1 MADYKAQPKINFTTM
16 SSKDF
21 QNLLSGGNLSKPLYE
36 FDANGNA
43 VFHEENVPY
52 YTPNVVLTNPFNG
65 RSETATGILDYV
77 KNEEEHRKAVQQ
89 TYDSLAKYNHEYN
102 VDSMALGA
110 VKSLAELPLQ
120 AGLTAAET
128 VGNIVNAVHSTG
140 RTVMEAHWKA
150 ITMNA
155 SNASKFEMSKILEEL
170 GPDLG
175 VAYVKNHDFD
185 NDLTLSDETKKLFK
199 NYKALLAARDNDN
212 LWSNVIGQTLQG
224 TGETLDKTFN
234 PQTGGNK
241 YQNLEKFS
249 KLVADVA
256 GSWGVFK
263 GAGYAAKAMT
273 ASKVGAAITKTFG
286 ITGKSAVYGTAFLN
300 QYDSL
305 RRQGLASGLS
315 YDEAAQLAFVGAS
328 FEAWVEGWGVAKYG
342 RLEAKKSLMN
352 VVKAEI
358 IPEAV
363 EEMAQTGGENI
374 FTKLYGINT
383 NSFRDIVEEIIISGL
398 GGAIGGG
405 ASGGFEYLSGQVTT
419 RVQAVNDVRRK
430 REREATEKAKANPEN
445 IKYLEYKKNQI
456 EKAKAEEV
464 VTEGQEVTTEPQLLT
479 YNEQRLLLE
488 HDESY
493 RKEIE
498 AAQEEFRK
506 GLSEIFTEKLKK
518 ANPNVTEKQIENAN
532 ALLYRVSN
540 RLENN
545 DTYAAA
551 LSSWADDIV
560 KWSNEK
566 APQYAK
572 NLEELDKRF
581 GLETLGLSPE
591 DIADFK
597 SNDRATRHNAEWKAV
612 KLNIKSDLMQAG
624 VDEKYTQKMA
634 DTFEGTFASSAFLSN
649 VSPLGVYNK
658 LAPKIVGLSRASIN
672 KQYIPGYEGVLDNMP
687 NSSKDLGATQR
698 IEAEQLLQSLADDS
712 NNDNSENN
720 KQVALDEL
728 FRGMDTKQN
737 VTPDDVL
744 NAVTQRARME
754 QALASEMGV
763 SYGQDLDFNDYKTIA
778 LMRARGATQ
787 EQINDAYGVTGRADA
802 DTEFEEARQKLFPKL
817 TSEELKQA
825 TKLVARI
832 NADRPGSNVEAAFVP
847 TDKDVIAS
855 QANTSPMEETRVGGE
870 ILLGADVSSEVAAEE
885 FMHSITT
892 KLEEAAKIQAIKDSG
907 KRLFAAYD
915 IYSVG
920 LFPETRPLARL
931 FDYISRPLNG
941 MELTDREK
949 HETLATAFVNH
960 VKMDI
965 VPQVEKEAL
974 NHADAERNDLI
985 ATAED
990 SKYNNLS
997 AEQKKALGERFMNL
1011 LKPEAGAELIQMG
1024 NQIANAGADFDVLA
1038 ARNMALEALAKYE
1051 VYNDALWANLLA
1063 NMESMTPEQQ
1073 LSLLQGFGTNLVQQG
1088 YDSLVADTY
1097 NVEFDEKERQVLV
1110 RKAYQEGSLL
1120 AEDEPTTIYYH
1131 STPAVPS
1138 KNVTM
1143 YNEQESWWDKTKA
1156 FAKKTFDPTPFI
1168 SEYIETLSHAAFKA
1182 DPIIGS
1188 TLRRAMYKYGER
1200 EIAFQKLA
1208 AKIPLLMDKFK
1219 MDYSKDELKRKQF
1232 VDNFKNVLLAG
1243 NYKAREKA
1251 KAWLVKQFA
1260 GTGAEEEVAKT
1271 MDDIYTALDDCRDNL
1286 IAKGVPVGYVKEY
1299 WPSYVKDRDGLA
1311 KYFGYNAPITQT
1323 EKNIKAL
1330 VEKLKK
1336 EFPRKTLEEINT
1348 LAIDSIN
1355 KQWHKYEMGEDV
1367 SYFHQRGN
1375 YFTADTSGFY
1385 DDPFETLARYFENVN
1400 RTLLMREL
1408 TGRVI
1413 PSAEEADTYSTN
1425 LDRALLTYKNKK
1437 TTAVFKDSD
1446 TGKLG
1451 KAFALALSKKN
1462 KDMRALDNFAKKMKM
1477 FVNKVGTNENEFAK
1491 FWERTNSFL
1500 LGNIVST
1507 LNQGNE
1513 LSVILSNFGLEVT
1526 NDAIKEA
1533 VDEMLQ
1539 EIEANPDTANLESI
1553 NVQPLQ
1559 ELLRYKDNDML
1570 AKLTEISHTLSGFAG
1585 ADILLKNI
1593 EIKACLKG
1601 AQAVLKSGNVNDIK
1615 FKRFM
1620 RLFDQTFPNDV
1631 YSDATRAAIF
1641 EDIKAGNLTD
1651 NVKFF
1656 LFNYLS
1662 NVQPINMAEV
1672 PTGFLTAGSV
1682 GRLVYQYHTTQLRQ
1696 LEYVGDDIKW
1706 GFKTL
1711 PLKDAI
1717 KNLLGYMLYF
1727 MAIGVPIALLQDLV
1741 RGRKPNVTETAVYS
1755 PFQLLSINEYTINSI
1770 REKGLFGGII
1780 EELSPSFR
1788 IGDDVSKDA
1797 IRMLTFKDYQGN
1809 TVKDVPIFGPLAY
1822 YWMLGGRDRAIRQ
1835 GEALFHSPD
1844 YDEKRA
1850 NALKVIGG

>member
-16 SSKDF
+16 SNQDF
-21 QNLLSGGNLSKPLYE
+21 QNLLSGGNLAKPLYE

-43 VFHEENVPY
+43 VYHEENVPY
-52 YTPNVVLTNPFNG
+52 YTPNVVLTNPFTG
-65 RSETATGILDYV
+65 RSETATTMLDYV
-77 KNEEEHRKAVQQ
+77 KNQEEHRNAVKQ
-89 TYDSLAKYNHEYN
+89 TYDSLSKYNHEYN

-120 AGLTAAET
+120 AGLTAMET
-128 VGNIVNAVHSTG
+128 VGNIANAVHSTG
-140 RTVMEAHWKA
+140 RTVMETHWKA
-150 ITMNA
+150 LMMNA
-155 SNASKFEMSKILEEL
+155 SDASKLEMQIILDEL
-170 GPDLG
+170 GPELG

-199 NYKALLAARDNDN
+199 NYKALLASRDNDN
-212 LWSNVIGQTLQG
+212 LWSNVLSQTFQG
-224 TGETLDKTFN
+224 TSETLDKTFN
-234 PQTGGNK
+234 PQTAGNK
-241 YQNLEKFS
+241 YQNLEKFT

-263 GAGYAAKAMT
+263 GAGYAAKALT
-273 ASKVGAAITKTFG
+273 ASKVGAAMTKTFG
-286 ITGKSAVYGTAFLN
+286 VTGKSAVYGTAFFN

-305 RRQGLASGLS
+305 RRQGLMNGLS
-315 YDEAAQLAFVGAS
+315 YDEAAQLAFVGAT

-374 FTKLYGINT
+374 FTGLYGINSNT
-383 NSFRDIVEEIIISGL
+383 FRDIVEEIIISGL
-398 GGAIGGG
+398 GGALGGA
-405 ASGGFEYLSGQVTT
+405 ASGGFEYIAGQTTT
-419 RVQAVNDVRRK
+419 RVQAINDVRRR
-430 REREATEKAKANPEN
+430 REQAATEKAKEANKEF
-445 IKYLEYKKNQI
+445 LESKRKQL
-456 EKAKAEEV
+456 EKAKAEEAAGQTE
-464 VTEGQEVTTEPQLLT
+464 VTEPALLT

-488 HDESY
+488 HDKEY
-493 RKEIE
+493 RKEME
-498 AAQEEFRK
+498 AAQEEFRAQLK
-506 GLSEIFTEKLKK
+506 EIFTEKLKK
-518 ANPNVTEKQIENAN
+518 AKPDITEEQIENAT

-545 DTYAAA
+545 DTYAAV
-551 LSSWADDIV
+551 LTSWADDIV

-566 APQYAK
+566 APQYAS
-572 NLEELDKRF
+572 NLSELDKKF

-597 SNDRATRHNAEWKAV
+597 STDRIKRHQAEWKAA
-612 KLNIKSDLMQAG
+612 KLNIKTDLMQSG
-624 VDEKYTQKMA
+624 VSEKYAQKMA
-634 DTFEGTFASSAFLSN
+634 DTFEATFATTALLSN
-649 VSPLGVYNK
+649 VSPLGIYHK
-658 LAPKIVGLSRASIN
+658 LAPKIIGLSRASLNNQTIA
-672 KQYIPGYEGVLDNMP
+672 GYEGVLDNMP
-687 NSSKDLGATQR
+687 FSTKDLGATQR
-698 IEAEQLLQSLADDS
+698 IESEQILEALSDNSD
-712 NNDNSENN
+712 NDNSESN
-720 KQVALDEL
+720 KQVALTEL
-728 FRGMDTKQN
+728 YRGMDTKQN
-737 VTPDDVL
+737 ISPEDVL
-744 NAVTQRARME
+744 NAVEQRARME
-754 QALASEMGV
+754 QSLAEDMGI
-763 SYGQDLDFNDYKTIA
+763 SYGQDFDFDNYKTMA
-778 LMRARGATQ
+778 LMRARGASQ
-787 EQINDAYGVTGRADA
+787 EQINDAFGVTGRADA
-802 DTEFEEARQKLFPKL
+802 DSEFEASRKKLFPKL
-817 TSEELKQA
+817 TDEELKQA
-825 TKLVARI
+825 RRLISKI
-832 NADRPGSNVEAAFVP
+832 NADRPDSNISAAFVP
-847 TDKDVIAS
+847 TDKDTIAS
-855 QANTSPMEETRVGGE
+855 QAGSAPTEETRVGGTV
-870 ILLGADVSSEVAAEE
+870 LLGSDVSDEVAAEE

-931 FDYISRPLNG
+931 FDYISQPVNG
-941 MELTDREK
+941 MELTEREK

-960 VKMDI
+960 VKMEV

-974 NHADAERNDLI
+974 NHNDAERNDII

-990 SKYNNLS
+990 SKYQNLS
-997 AEQKKALGERFMNL
+997 AAQKKALGERFNNL
-1011 LKPEAGAELIQMG
+1011 LHPEAGAELIQAG
-1024 NQIANAGADFDVLA
+1024 NAIANAGGSFDVLS
-1038 ARNMALEALAKYE
+1038 ARQMALDVLAKYE

-1063 NMESMTPEQQ
+1063 NMDSMTPEQQ
-1073 LSLLQGFGTNLVQQG
+1073 LDLLQGFGTNLVQQG
-1088 YDSLVADTY
+1088 YDSFVAETY
-1097 NVEFDEKERQVLV
+1097 DVAFDENERQVLLK
-1110 RKAYQEGSLL
+1110 KAYHEGSLFT
-1120 AEDEPTTIYYH
+1120 EDEPQTIYYH
-1131 STPAVPS
+1131 SEPVTPS
-1138 KNVTM
+1138 KNVTL
-1143 YNEQESWWDKTKA
+1143 YNEQESWWDKVKA
-1156 FAKKTFDPTPFI
+1156 FAKKTFDPTPLI
-1168 SEYIETLSHAAFKA
+1168 SEYIESLSHAAFKA
-1182 DPIIGS
+1182 DPIIGT

-1219 MDYSKDELKRKQF
+1219 LDYSSDEVKRKQF

-1251 KAWLVKQFA
+1251 KAWIVEQFA
-1260 GTGAEEEVAKT
+1260 GTGAMEEVAQT
-1271 MDDIYTALDDCRDNL
+1271 MDDIYTALDDARDNL
-1286 IAKGVPVGYVKEY
+1286 IAKGVPVGFIKEY
-1299 WPSYVKDRDGLA
+1299 WPTYVKDREGLA
-1311 KYFGYNAPITQT
+1311 KFFGYNAPITQT
-1323 EKNIKAL
+1323 EKNIRQL

-1336 EFPRKTLEEINT
+1336 EFPKRTLEEINT
-1348 LAIDSIN
+1348 MAIDMIN

-1367 SYFHQRGN
+1367 SYFHKRGN
-1375 YFTADTSGFY
+1375 FFTANTSDFY

-1400 RTLLMREL
+1400 RTLMMREL

-1425 LDRALLTYKNKK
+1425 LDRALLLYKGKK
-1437 TTAVFKDSD
+1437 DTAVFKDSD

-1462 KDMRALDNFAKKMKM
+1462 KDMQALDNFAKKMKM
-1477 FVNKVGTNENEFAK
+1477 FVNKVGTNQSEFAK
-1491 FWERTNSFL
+1491 FWERTNSLL
-1500 LGNIVST
+1500 LGNFVST

-1513 LSVILSNFGLEVT
+1513 LSVILSNFGLEAT

-1533 VDEMLQ
+1533 VDEML
-1539 EIEANPDTANLESI
+1539 EESEKDPNSADLESI

-1570 AKLTEISHTLSGFAG
+1570 AKLTEISHTLSGFGG

-1601 AQAVLKSGNVNDIK
+1601 AQKVLKSGDVNDVR

-1620 RLFDQTFPNDV
+1620 RLFDQTFPVDI
-1631 YSDATRAAIF
+1631 YSDKTRANIF

-1656 LFNYLS
+1656 AFNYLS

-1672 PTGFLTAGSV
+1672 PTGFLTAGTA

-1696 LEYVGDDIKW
+1696 LEYVASDIKW
-1706 GFKTL
+1706 GFQTL

-1717 KNLLGYMLYF
+1717 KNLIGYMMYF
-1727 MAIGVPIALLQDLV
+1727 MAIGVPIVVLQDLV
-1741 RGRKPNVTETAVYS
+1741 RGRKPNVAESAVYS

-1770 REKGLFGGII
+1770 KEKGLFSGII

-1788 IGDDVSKDA
+1788 IGDDVTKDA
-1797 IRMLTFKDYQGN
+1797 IRLVTLKDYQGN
-1809 TVKDVPIFGPLAY
+1809 TIKDVPLAGSLAY

-1835 GEALFHSPD
+1835 GEAVFHD
-1844 YDEKRA
+1844 VEADEKRA
-1850 NALKVIGG
+1850 NALKAIGG

>member
-16 SSKDF
+16 SNQDF

-43 VFHEENVPY
+43 VYHEENVPFY
-52 YTPNVVLTNPFNG
+52 SPNVVLTNPFTG
-65 RSETATGILDYV
+65 RSETATTLLDYV
-77 KNEEEHRKAVQQ
+77 KNEEEHRKAVEQ
-89 TYDSLAKYNHEYN
+89 TYNSLAKYNHEYN
-102 VDSMALGA
+102 VDSMALSA
-110 VKSLAELPLQ
+110 IKSLAEMPLQ
-120 AGLTAAET
+120 AGLTAMET
-128 VGNIVNAVHSTG
+128 VGNIANAVHSTG
-140 RTVMEAHWKA
+140 RTVMETHWKA
-150 ITMNA
+150 LMMNA
-155 SNASKFEMSKILEEL
+155 SDASKLEMDSILSEL

-175 VAYVKNHDFD
+175 VAYVKYHDFD

-199 NYKALLAARDNDN
+199 NYKALLSSRDNDN
-212 LWSNVIGQTLQG
+212 LWSNVISQTLQG
-224 TGETLDKTFN
+224 TAEQLDKKFN
-234 PQTGGNK
+234 PATGGNK
-241 YQNLEKFS
+241 YQNLEKFT

-263 GAGYAAKAMT
+263 GAGYAAKAMA
-273 ASKVGAAITKTFG
+273 ASRVGGAMAKTFG
-286 ITGKSAVYGTAFLN
+286 ITGKSAVYGTAFFN

-305 RRQGLASGLS
+305 RRQGLANGLS

-342 RLEAKKSLMN
+342 RLEAKKSIMN
-352 VVKAEI
+352 VIKAEI
-358 IPEAV
+358 VPEAV
-363 EEMAQTGGENI
+363 EEMMQTGGENI
-374 FTKLYGINT
+374 FTELYGINS

-398 GGAIGGG
+398 GGALGGG
-405 ASGGFEYLSGQVTT
+405 MSGGFEYLAGQATT
-419 RVQAVNDVRRK
+419 RVQAANDIRRRREQAALDKARTENAEYLERK
-430 REREATEKAKANPEN
+430 RKEAEKAQQETPAAQEEAT
-445 IKYLEYKKNQI
+445 
-456 EKAKAEEV
+456 
-464 VTEGQEVTTEPQLLT
+464 TQLLT

-488 HDESY
+488 HDKNF
-493 RKEIE
+493 RKEME
-498 AAQEEFRK
+498 AAQEEFRAS
-506 GLSEIFTEKLKK
+506 LSEIFTEKLKK
-518 ANPNVTEKQIENAN
+518 AKPGITDKQIENAN
-532 ALLYRVSN
+532 ALLFRVSN

-551 LSSWADDIV
+551 LNAWAEDIV

-572 NLEELDKRF
+572 NLADLDAKF
-581 GLETLGLSPE
+581 GLETLGLSAE

-612 KLNIKSDLMQAG
+612 KLNIESDLAQAG
-624 VDEKYTQKMA
+624 VDEKYAQKMA
-634 DTFEGTFASSAFLSN
+634 DTFETTFASSAFLSN
-649 VSPLGVYNK
+649 ISPLGVYNK
-658 LAPKIVGLSRASIN
+658 LAPKIIGLSRASIN
-672 KQYIPGYEGVLDNMP
+672 KQVVPGYEGVLDNMP
-687 NSSKDLGATQR
+687 VSGKDLGATQR
-698 IEAEQLLQSLADDS
+698 IEAEQLLQSLSDDS
-712 NNDNSENN
+712 DNDNANNN
-720 KQVALDEL
+720 KQVALTEL
-728 FRGMDTKQN
+728 YRGMDTKQN
-737 VTPDDVL
+737 VTPEDVL
-744 NAVTQRARME
+744 NAVEQRARME
-754 QALASEMGV
+754 QALAEEMGI
-763 SYGQDLDFNDYKTIA
+763 SYGQDFDFDNYKTMA
-778 LMRARGATQ
+778 LMRARGSSQ
-787 EQINDAYGVTGRADA
+787 EQINDAFGITGRVDA
-802 DTEFEEARQKLFPKL
+802 DSEFETARQKLFPKL
-817 TSEELKQA
+817 TPEELKQA
-825 TKLVARI
+825 TKLVSRI
-832 NADRPGSNVEAAFVP
+832 NADRPGAKVEAAFVP
-847 TDKDVIAS
+847 ADKDTISS
-855 QANTSPMEETRVGGE
+855 QANTSPTEETRVGGE
-870 ILLGADVSSEVAAEE
+870 ILLGADTSSDVAAEE
-885 FMHSITT
+885 FMHAVTT

-931 FDYISRPLNG
+931 FDYISQPING
-941 MELTDREK
+941 MELTEREK

-960 VKMDI
+960 VKMEI

-990 SKYNNLS
+990 SKYNKLS
-997 AEQKKALGERFMNL
+997 AGQKKALGERFMNL
-1011 LKPEAGAELIQMG
+1011 LKPEAGAELIRLG
-1024 NQIANAGADFDVLA
+1024 NEIANAGAEFDVLA
-1038 ARNMALEALAKYE
+1038 ARDLALEALSKYE

-1063 NMESMTPEQQ
+1063 SMESMTPEQQ
-1073 LSLLQGFGTNLVQQG
+1073 LDLLQSFGTNLVQQG

-1097 NVEFDEKERQVLV
+1097 NVEFDENERQVLV
-1110 RKAYQEGSLL
+1110 RKAYQEGSLM

-1131 STPAVPS
+1131 SAPVNPS
-1138 KNVTM
+1138 KHVTL
-1143 YNEQESWWDKTKA
+1143 YNQQESWWDKTKA
-1156 FAKKTFDPTPFI
+1156 FAKKTFDPTPLV
-1168 SEYIETLSHAAFKA
+1168 SDYIETLSHAAFKA
-1182 DPIIGS
+1182 DPVIG
-1188 TLRRAMYKYGER
+1188 TVLRRSMYKYGER

-1208 AKIPLLMDKFK
+1208 AKIPLLMDKYK
-1219 MDYSKDELKRKQF
+1219 LDYSTDPLKRKQF

-1243 NYKAREKA
+1243 NYKARAKA
-1251 KAWLVKQFA
+1251 KAWIVEQFA
-1260 GTGAEEEVAKT
+1260 GTGAMEEVSKT
-1271 MDDIYTALDDCRDNL
+1271 MDDIYTALDDCRDSL
-1286 IAKGVPVGYVKEY
+1286 VAKGVPVGFVKEY
-1299 WPSYVKDRDGLA
+1299 WPSYVKDREGLA
-1311 KYFGYNAPITQT
+1311 KFFGYNAPITQT
-1323 EKNIKAL
+1323 EKNIRAL

-1336 EFPRKTLEEINT
+1336 EFPKKSLEEINT
-1348 LAIDSIN
+1348 IAIDSIN

-1375 YFTADTSGFY
+1375 YFTANTSDFY

-1413 PSAEEADTYSTN
+1413 PSSEEADTYSTN
-1425 LDRALLTYKNKK
+1425 LDRALLTYKNKR

-1462 KDMRALDNFAKKMKM
+1462 KDMQALDNFAKKMKM
-1477 FVNKVGTNENEFAK
+1477 FVNKVGTNQSEFAK
-1491 FWERTNSFL
+1491 FWERTNSLL
-1500 LGNIVST
+1500 LGNFVST

-1513 LSVILSNFGLEVT
+1513 LSVILSNFGLEAT

-1533 VDEMLQ
+1533 VDEIL
-1539 EIEANPDTANLESI
+1539 EDAEADNGTANLESI

-1570 AKLTEISHTLSGFAG
+1570 AKLTEISHTLSGFGG

-1601 AQAVLKSGNVNDIK
+1601 AQKVLKSGDVNDIR

-1620 RLFDQTFPNDV
+1620 RLFDQTFPEDI
-1631 YSDATRAAIF
+1631 YSDTTRAAIF

-1656 LFNYLS
+1656 AFNYLS

-1682 GRLVYQYHTTQLRQ
+1682 GRLIYQYHTTQLRQ

-1706 GFKTL
+1706 GFKNL

-1717 KNLLGYMLYF
+1717 KNLIGYMMFF
-1727 MAIGVPIALLQDLV
+1727 MAIGVPVAVLQDLV
-1741 RGRKPNVTETAVYS
+1741 RGRKPNVTESAAYS

-1770 REKGLFGGII
+1770 KEKGLFSGVI

-1788 IGDDVSKDA
+1788 IGDDVTKDA

-1809 TVKDVPIFGPLAY
+1809 AVKDVPIAGPLAY

-1835 GEALFHSPD
+1835 GEAVFHD
-1844 YDEKRA
+1844 VDADEKRA